1 MLVLRLSKL
10 RVDDSK
16 GQVKQKEST
25 YDHNEHEQNPN
36 VGGERYLNISLDLTP
51 SLQGNELEDSQ
62 EGILYVVEASNAIV
76 WIVEAFRAVVAS
88 WTVSLLVSVTELLIG
103 MDLASLRV
111 EASVLKNSTEHL
123 GATDW
128 EDDEEEQH
136 DKDCIFKHRDSR
148 EYGHDQHFQSFN
160 TWHCL

>member
-1 MLVLRLSKL
+1 M
-10 RVDDSK
+10 
-16 GQVKQKEST
+16 
-25 YDHNEHEQNPN
+25 
-36 VGGERYLNISLDLTP
+36 GGERNLNISLDLTP

-123 GATDW
+123 GATD
-128 EDDEEEQH
+128 
-136 DKDCIFKHRDSR
+136 
-148 EYGHDQHFQSFN
+148 
-160 TWHCL
+160 